1 MKPYTTI
8 KVLPEG
14 VRYLSMQL
22 AGTEP
27 MELTGLLHGRQLLA
41 CWIPVSQTAGAAWL
55 VIWKFDHDVQIE
67 LTCSSTSIESWKE
80 FGTVNVEVVE
90 SHVAGPCR
98 EYAMLELPD
107 ELYVARTEIVRWLG
121 AGLIVD
127 AGIRLHFS
135 DGRLLSVVA
144 VDIPGAMCLTLPGHT
159 EPQSWQFPAN
169 QYACVAVDETA

>member
-1 MKPYTTI
+1 
-8 KVLPEG
+8 
-14 VRYLSMQL
+14 
-22 AGTEP
+22 
-27 MELTGLLHGRQLLA
+27 
-41 CWIPVSQTAGAAWL
+41 
-55 VIWKFDHDVQIE
+55 
-67 LTCSSTSIESWKE
+67 
-80 FGTVNVEVVE
+80 
-90 SHVAGPCR
+90 
-98 EYAMLELPD
+98 MLELPD